1 MGVKIEIPQGNEALT
16 EFVQFHDRVYDY
28 RDARWPAPLELQ
40 LPILTG
46 DSPFAQGREI
56 RPFLA
61 YEGSSIVARAVAV
74 MDERYNRHW
83 QEHLGHLV
91 MFEAMPDAAQRR
103 SNSWMQRVSGWRS
116 EAPKLREQ
124 ASACWI
130 SRLLSTTTNRCRRI
144 LRARIPI
151 ITTGFSRM
159 PVSNQRRVGS
169 TTRSRFGRNWF
180 RSGATRWRA
189 RVAGDMRLCRSKTFL
204 MLAALLTSPILGRT
218 PSSPIGALHR

>member
-91 MFEAMPDAAQRR
+91 MFEAMPDSRAATI
-103 SNSWMQRVSGWRS
+103 W
-116 EAPKLREQ
+116 
-124 ASACWI
+124 C
-130 SRLLSTTTNRCRRI
+130 
-144 LRARIPI
+144 
-151 ITTGFSRM
+151 
-159 PVSNQRRVGS
+159 
-169 TTRSRFGRNWF
+169 
-180 RSGATRWRA
+180 
-189 RVAGDMRLCRSKTFL
+189 CRS
-204 MLAALLTSPILGRT
+204 AP
-218 PSSPIGALHR
+218 